1 MTYTDV
7 SFDVPDSMTLTITE
21 RASARLAQIAA
32 VESIDCASTFLR
44 VAIVPGGCSGLT
56 YDLGWDAVRSES
68 DVTLKEGELTL
79 VFDPRSA
86 RYLDGTVLDFSDGL
100 EGRGFSFDNPQAT
113 RSCACGDSFGV

>member
-1 MTYTDV
+1 MTYNDV
-7 SFDVPDSMTLTITE
+7 LIDVQGSMTLTITE
-21 RASARLAQIAA
+21 RASTRLAQIAA
-32 VESIDCASTFLR
+32 AESIDYTSTFLR

-56 YDLGWDAVRSES
+56 YDLGWDSVRTER
-68 DVTLKEGELTL
+68 DVTLKEGGLTL
-79 VFDPRSA
+79 IFDPRSA

>member
-1 MTYTDV
+1 
-7 SFDVPDSMTLTITE
+7 MTLTITE
-21 RASARLAQIAA
+21 RASARLAQIAS